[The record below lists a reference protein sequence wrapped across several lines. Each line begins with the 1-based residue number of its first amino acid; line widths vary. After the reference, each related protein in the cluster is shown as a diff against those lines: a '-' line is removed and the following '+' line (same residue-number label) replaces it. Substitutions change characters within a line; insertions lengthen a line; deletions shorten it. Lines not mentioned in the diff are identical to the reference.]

1 MLFARF
7 NKGGG
12 EDVMSEERT
21 MRELNNAIDSLRNKH
36 PVHLFKTIK
45 IKDASCP
52 FHLEVFRDS
61 ELKGDEVLKYRVTL
75 NRITTEDETLCRN
88 YKMPGKV
95 FTKKIAC
102 KTGRGKWIFKEIL

>member
-1 MLFARF
+1 M
-7 NKGGG
+7 G
-12 EDVMSEERT
+12 EEKI

-36 PVHLFKTIK
+36 PVHLFRTIK

-61 ELKGDEVLKYRVTL
+61 ETKGDEVFKYRVTL
-75 NRITTEDETLCRN
+75 NEITPEDEMLCRN

-95 FTKKIAC
+95 FTKNIAC
-102 KTGRGKWIFKEIL
+102 KIGRNKWIFKEVS